1 LTLAKVLGIIH
12 ALCLLKYRGIAQPG
26 SAPALGAG
34 RRGFKSLCPD
44 QKKHKYN
51 LLPEK
56 ISDEGAYY
64 LVNFFMNLA
73 LELESCYFAQMK
85 RYIDDNMP
93 PNIIQNTVNGNHF
106 KKT

>member
-1 LTLAKVLGIIH
+1 MRTNI
-12 ALCLLKYRGIAQPG
+12 
-26 SAPALGAG
+26 
-34 RRGFKSLCPD
+34 
-44 QKKHKYN
+44 YN

-56 ISDEGAYY
+56 IFDEEAYH

-93 PNIIQNTVNGNHF
+93 SEPPNIIQNTVNGNHF